1 MKLLSP
7 KEINKMTTQ
16 VNITDVAKKATVS
29 QNTVIETTHL
39 CREFGQGDTLVKAL
53 TDANIT
59 IERGEFT
66 AIIGPSGSGK
76 STLLQ
81 LIGGLDNPSSG
92 DVFLDNKNINHMTG
106 NELSDFRRDHIG
118 FIFQAYNLIP
128 VLSAQENIEYIML
141 LQGVPATERNKRVD
155 NLMHTLGLEG
165 LGDRRPA
172 ELSGGQQQRVA
183 VARAMVSKPSI
194 ILADEPTANLD
205 SKTGADLLDMM
216 KELNEQQNMTF
227 VFSTHDPKIMERA
240 KRIIRLVDG
249 CIVADERR
257 S

>member
-1 MKLLSP
+1 MLVEKKLAENNTNST
-7 KEINKMTTQ
+7 E
-16 VNITDVAKKATVS
+16 
-29 QNTVIETTHL
+29 NTVIETTQL
-39 CREFGQGDTLVKAL
+39 CREFGVGDTLVKAL
-53 TDANIT
+53 TEANIT
-59 IERGEFT
+59 IEQGEFT

-81 LIGGLDNPSSG
+81 LIGGLDTPTSG
-92 DVFLDNKNINHMTG
+92 EVFLDNKNISHMTG
-106 NELSDFRRDHIG
+106 TELSDFRRDHIG

-128 VLSAQENIEYIML
+128 VLSARENIEYIML
-141 LQGVPATERNKRVD
+141 LQGVSASERQQRVD
-155 NLMHTLGLEG
+155 MLMHAVGLEG

-205 SKTGADLLDMM
+205 SKTGSDLLDMM
-216 KELNEQQNMTF
+216 KALNEQQNMTF

-240 KRIIRLVDG
+240 RRIIRLVDG
-249 CIVADERR
+249 RVVDDERR
-257 S
+257 G